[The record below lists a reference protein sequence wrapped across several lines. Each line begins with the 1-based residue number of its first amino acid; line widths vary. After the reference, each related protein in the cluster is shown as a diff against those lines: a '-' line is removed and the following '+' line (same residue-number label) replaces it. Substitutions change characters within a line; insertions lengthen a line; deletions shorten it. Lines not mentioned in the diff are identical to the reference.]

1 MRDRRPLSVSAG
13 GTHTLHWWL
22 ADAENHDLRPDR
34 REVSDARWVTV
45 QEIATLNRPSQVI
58 GTSVLDGSCPLSS
71 GSVGLPSDDHPLER
85 TRFARRSP

>member
-1 MRDRRPLSVSAG
+1 MIRYMVVVERGATEVGVTIRPVRKVWESVSAG

-45 QEIATLNRPSQVI
+45 QEIATRSP
-58 GTSVLDGSCPLSS
+58 TF
-71 GSVGLPSDDHPLER
+71 SDDRHFFEEVFQR
-85 TRFARRSP
+85 A